1 MARLQRMGRG
11 DRMRRIRTV
20 PHKRRKV
27 HLRAKLL
34 ILAVAVVVCWFN
46 TYVNAEIRPTLMQL
60 AEYQA
65 KAITVGTIHTAVQ
78 SVWQKDR
85 QATANLC
92 QVTQDCVKLDMGQ
105 ANRVRLLVLEAV
117 EQEMEKVPQQS
128 YKIPFGSLTGNALL
142 SGHGPGWRVDLRPEG
157 YVGVSWQETTES
169 LSINVTRYCAQLEIC
184 VTVNMILDG
193 RTETLDVC
201 ETVPMVSILL
211 RGDTPQTY
219 AAVSD

>member
-1 MARLQRMGRG
+1 
-11 DRMRRIRTV
+11 MRRIGAV
-20 PHKRRKV
+20 QHKRRLA
-27 HLRAKLL
+27 HLRGMLL
-34 ILAVAVVVCWFN
+34 ILAAAAVVCCFN

-65 KAITVGTIHTAVQ
+65 NAVTVDAIHTAVQ
-78 SVWQKDR
+78 SVWQQER
-85 QATANLC
+85 QAVDDLC
-92 QVTQDCVKLDMGQ
+92 QVSDECVQLDMGQ

-128 YKIPFGSLTGNALL
+128 YEIPFGSLTGNSLL

-157 YVGVSWQETTES
+157 YVAVSWQETTES
-169 LSINVTRYCAQLEIC
+169 LSINVTRYGADLEIC

-201 ETVPMVSILL
+201 ETVPMVSVLL

-219 AAVSD
+219 AEVSD